1 MEEFGH
7 YLKSHREKKGI
18 RLEEIASI
26 TKIHLHNLEL
36 LESGKMDK
44 LPPEPFIRG
53 FITAYAKYVGLSPK
67 ETIEKYAQAAGLDAA
82 ADTTATGDNATAAP
96 VARSIPAPAGLGSQR
111 THQSE
116 ASEVMGKFQLPSWP
130 KLMTAAGV
138 FLVAGVS
145 LLLIQVGKNA
155 DAPDSSVAQSV
166 PTQVEM
172 AADSKPAEAP
182 GDTRSVA
189 NQAQP
194 TAPIA
199 APTVA
204 AVAPTVNAAAPAVA
218 PQPGQ
223 AAHNIEIEGAE
234 RTWVKVVADNE
245 APVEFF
251 LSPGQKKQYTA
262 NQKIKV
268 VLGNATGAKVIHN
281 GEEATGKK
289 FMGTIRSFR
298 FPATAQF
305 PQDVPKPAALTPAPE
320 GEAKSDD

>member
-36 LESGKMDK
+36 LESGKMEK

-67 ETIEKYAQAAGLDAA
+67 ETIEKYAEAAGLDAEANA
-82 ADTTATGDNATAAP
+82 AATGENATAAP
-96 VARSIPAPAGLGSQR
+96 IARSIPAPAGLGSHR
-111 THQSE
+111 THQRE

-155 DAPDSSVAQSV
+155 DSPDATTAESV

-172 AADSKPAEAP
+172 VADTKPVDS
-182 GDTRSVA
+182 GDTRNVA

-194 TAPIA
+194 AAPVA

-204 AVAPTVNAAAPAVA
+204 AVAPVVNAAAPAVT

-234 RTWVKVVADNE
+234 RTWVKVVTDND

-268 VLGNATGAKVIHN
+268 VLGNATGAKVVHN
-281 GEEATGKK
+281 GEEDTGKK

>member
-36 LESGKMDK
+36 LESGKMEK

-67 ETIEKYAQAAGLDAA
+67 EAIEKYVQAAGLNAA
-82 ADTTATGDNATAAP
+82 ADAGANGENAAVAP
-96 VARSIPAPAGLGSQR
+96 IARSIPAPAGLGSHR
-111 THQSE
+111 THQRE
-116 ASEVMGKFQLPSWP
+116 ASEVMGKFELPSWP

-138 FLVAGVS
+138 FLVAGIS

-155 DAPDSSVAQSV
+155 DAPETTTAQAI

-172 AADSKPAEAP
+172 VAETKPTDAP

-194 TAPIA
+194 TAPTA

-204 AVAPTVNAAAPAVA
+204 AVAPVITP
-218 PQPGQ
+218 PPGQ

-262 NQKIKV
+262 TQKIKV
-268 VLGNATGAKVIHN
+268 VLGNATGAKVVHN

>member
-36 LESGKMDK
+36 LESGKMEK

-67 ETIEKYAQAAGLDAA
+67 ETIEKYAEAAGLDAEANA
-82 ADTTATGDNATAAP
+82 AATGENATAAP
-96 VARSIPAPAGLGSQR
+96 IARSIPAPAGLGSHR
-111 THQSE
+111 THQRE

-155 DAPDSSVAQSV
+155 DSPDATTAESV

-172 AADSKPAEAP
+172 VADTKPVDS
-182 GDTRSVA
+182 GDTRNVA

-194 TAPIA
+194 AAPVA

-204 AVAPTVNAAAPAVA
+204 AVAPVVNAAAPAVT

-234 RTWVKVVADNE
+234 RTWVKVVTDND

-268 VLGNATGAKVIHN
+268 VLGNATGAKVVHN